1 MSARGPAISLIA
13 LRKLH
18 SQGLTDRQI
27 ADALRCSKSWAAA
40 QRKKMGL
47 PFNLT
52 GYRRHIKLDRNR
64 IIELHTSGK
73 DDDEIA
79 KEMECSFWTIKT
91 IRLKLGLRNR
101 IYKTRHLIEESEN
114 HVTVNYFSE
123 MRKLL
128 EGLDVTDPTVHEAIE
143 AHNRSIE
150 LAERGW
156 RERT

>member
-1 MSARGPAISLIA
+1 
-13 LRKLH
+13 
-18 SQGLTDRQI
+18 
-27 ADALRCSKSWAAA
+27 
-40 QRKKMGL
+40 MGL

-101 IYKTRHLIEESEN
+101 IYKTRHLIEEGEN
-114 HVTVNYFSE
+114 HVTVNY
-123 MRKLL
+123 L
-128 EGLDVTDPTVHEAIE
+128 EAIKPFRGLDATDPTVHEAIE

-150 LAERGW
+150 LAEKGW

>member
-1 MSARGPAISLIA
+1 MSARGPAISLIK
-13 LRKLH
+13 LRSLH
-18 SQGLTDRQI
+18 SQGMTDRQI

-47 PFNLT
+47 PLNLT

-64 IIELHTSGK
+64 IIELHTSWK

-101 IYKTRHLIEESEN
+101 IYKTRHLIEEGEN
-114 HVTVNYFSE
+114 HVTVNYFE
-123 MRKLL
+123 KIKQFR
-128 EGLDVTDPTVHEAIE
+128 GLDVTDPTVHEAIE

-150 LAERGW
+150 LAEKGW